1 MFPSISRLFSSW
13 MAGAQSRAV
22 RQRHCVKK
30 NRRRCGVGGQ
40 KHLICFR
47 TNFVLSSKLSDNLF
61 LVTENCNKITTQQ
74 QWHRRRADK
83 LSAAAPARR
92 TTKGGGAFKLSARG
106 AAG

>member
-1 MFPSISRLFSSW
+1 MFPSISRLFSSL

-30 NRRRCGVGGQ
+30 SRRRCGVGGQ
-40 KHLICFR
+40 KHLICSR
-47 TNFVLSSKLSDNLF
+47 PNFVLSSTFSDNLF

-83 LSAAAPARR
+83 LSAAARR
-92 TTKGGGAFKLSARG
+92 TKKRRGTAFKISPP
-106 AAG
+106 